1 MLVSSPEVSIPSP
14 NIVQRI
20 TRVADEI
27 RTFAQRADRD
37 PAQIKVLPVSKQKT
51 VADIRSL
58 VSQGFCEFGESYV
71 AEALPKIETLTSLQ
85 CIWHYVGVVQSNKTK
100 RLARYFD
107 WVQSVDRLH
116 IGKRLADARKAFS
129 VEPLNICVQ
138 VNIDDEPTK
147 AGVSVDEVPELIE
160 RLQEFPQLRI
170 RGLMTIPNPE
180 AHQEATRSSFRRM
193 RELFERLKPKA
204 SSQWDTLSM
213 GMSADFGIAIEE
225 GATMVRIGTA
235 LFGPRT

>member
-14 NIVQRI
+14 NIAQRI
-20 TRVADEI
+20 TRVVDEI
-27 RTFAQRADRD
+27 RMFAHRADRD
-37 PAQIKVLPVSKQKT
+37 PKQIKILPVSKQKT
-51 VADIRSL
+51 VTDILSL
-58 VSQGFCEFGESYV
+58 ISQGFCEFGESYV
-71 AEALPKIETLTSLQ
+71 AEALPKIETLASAQ
-85 CIWHYVGVVQSNKTK
+85 CTWHYVGVVQSNKTN

-107 WVQSVDRLH
+107 WVQSVDRVQ
-116 IGKRLADARKAFS
+116 IGKRLADARHEFS
-129 VEPLNICVQ
+129 ETPLNICVQ

-147 AGVSVDEVPELIE
+147 AGVSVDEVPDLVEK
-160 RLQEFPQLRI
+160 LQEFPQLRI
-170 RGLMTIPNPE
+170 RGLMTIPNPKT
-180 AHQEATRSSFRRM
+180 HRDATRLSFRRM
-193 RELFERLKPKA
+193 RELFERLKPKT

>member
-14 NIVQRI
+14 NIAQRI
-20 TRVADEI
+20 TRVVDEI
-27 RTFAQRADRD
+27 RKCAQRAERD
-37 PAQIKVLPVSKQKT
+37 PKQIKILPVSKQKT
-51 VADIRSL
+51 VPDIRTL
-58 VSQGFCEFGESYV
+58 ISQGFCEFGESYV
-71 AEALPKIETLTSLQ
+71 AEALPKIETLASAQ
-85 CIWHYVGVVQSNKTK
+85 CIWHYVGVVQSNKTN

-107 WVQSVDRLH
+107 WVQSVDRVQ
-116 IGKRLADARKAFS
+116 IGKRLADARQKFS
-129 VEPLNICVQ
+129 ERPLNICVQ

-147 AGVSVDEVPELIE
+147 AGVSVDEVADLVEK
-160 RLQEFPQLRI
+160 LQEFPQLGI
-170 RGLMTIPNPE
+170 RGLMTIPNPK
-180 AHQEATRSSFRRM
+180 AHQDATRLSFRRM
-193 RELFERLKPKA
+193 RELFENLKPKA

>member
-14 NIVQRI
+14 NIAQR
-20 TRVADEI
+20 TTEVVAEVRSI
-27 RTFAQRADRD
+27 AQRADRD
-37 PAQIKVLPVSKQKT
+37 PTQIKILPISKQKT
-51 VADIRSL
+51 VPDIRAL
-58 VSQGFCEFGESYV
+58 MSQGFCEFGESYV
-71 AEALPKIETLTSLQ
+71 AEALPKIEALAAAQ
-85 CIWHYVGVVQSNKTK
+85 CIWHYVGVVQSNKTN
-100 RLARYFD
+100 RIARYFD

-116 IGKRLADARKAFS
+116 IGKRLADARNVCS
-129 VEPLNICVQ
+129 ETPLNICVQ

-147 AGVSVDEVPELIE
+147 AGVSVDEVPDLVEK
-160 RLQEFPQLRI
+160 LQELPQLRI
-170 RGLMTIPNPE
+170 RGLMTIPNPK
-180 AHQEATRSSFRRM
+180 AHQDATRLSFRRM
-193 RELFERLKPKA
+193 RELFERLEPKA